1 MKKALIAFVVILS
14 SLASIGCVNAGT
26 TAKGNEYVGQWV
38 ALNAQNYLVAIM
50 DISIADTNYIVKE
63 LAFSGAVK
71 ASNQGKIGDGEKLQ
85 VGAITYMYDKNTQ
98 GIVRSDGLR
107 FRRSNPEE
115 LSQIREAFKH
125 PTPDPN
131 Y

>member
-1 MKKALIAFVVILS
+1 MKKALIVFVVVLAF
-14 SLASIGCVNAGT
+14 LASIGCVNAGT
-26 TAKGNEYVGQWV
+26 TAKKNEYVGQWV
-38 ALNAQNYLVAIM
+38 ALNAQNYLVSIM
-50 DISIADTNYIVKE
+50 DISLADPDYVVKE

-71 ASNQGKIGDGEKLQ
+71 ASTPGKIVDGGKLQ
-85 VGAITYMYDKNTQ
+85 VGAVTYMYDKNTQ

-115 LSQIREAFKH
+115 LNQIREAFKH

>member
-1 MKKALIAFVVILS
+1 MKKALIVFVVILS
-14 SLASIGCVNAGT
+14 SLASIGCVNART

-50 DISIADTNYIVKE
+50 DISATDPDYVIKE
-63 LAFSGAVK
+63 LAFSGSVK
-71 ASNQGKIGDGEKLQ
+71 ASNPGKIIDGGKLQ
-85 VGAITYMYDKNTQ
+85 VGVMNYTYDKNSQ
-98 GIVRSDGLR
+98 EIIRSDGLR
-107 FRRSNPEE
+107 FRRSSPEE
-115 LSQIREAFKH
+115 LNQIREAFKH